1 MLRRTHVLPFLR
13 QREGN
18 LEVVFLEDS
27 DGRAVP
33 YLDRLCRLVRR
44 LEGRPRQTVVQAL
57 RRQERRVRDAR
68 RLAGIAKA
76 LLDLCEFRPLP
87 GSERSPEVREALF
100 LARGELWPPVPGDPE
115 APYRAA
121 ADLLGLPPEEV
132 ERLLYADRPSE
143 RVLVRAPRMDG
154 RALLDRYNLELARAV
169 LLDAVRVVV
178 SARGGW
184 RGIFRAVK
192 LARLM
197 YRIEPAGPET
207 YRVEITGPAARFVT
221 RPQRYG
227 ARLALVV
234 PALVRAP
241 AWTLDAEILRADG
254 APGGPRRTLH
264 FRLDARAPLGPGG
277 GRTDRP
283 RQPSY
288 DSRWERALADDFA
301 EKLGPE
307 REGWRLAREETP
319 IALGDE
325 LFLPD
330 FTLRHQDGRVALV
343 EILGFWTPEYLE
355 TKLRKVRAAGLEN
368 LILVVYRG
376 LAAADVPADIE
387 AASAGPVLWFAN
399 RPRIGPVMEAAE
411 RVASQRAR
419 THRQTPQL

>member
-13 QREGN
+13 QREGD

-44 LEGRPRQTVVQAL
+44 LEGRPRRTVVQAL

-87 GSERSPEVREALF
+87 GSERSPEVREAVF
-100 LARGELWPPVPGDPE
+100 LARGERWPPVPGDPE
-115 APYRAA
+115 APYRVA

-143 RVLVRAPRMDG
+143 RVLVRAPQMDG

-184 RGIFRAVK
+184 RGIFRAIK

-241 AWTLDAEILRADG
+241 AWTPARPWVPGAGRRTGPGSRHTTPAGSAPWPKTSLRSWARSGRDG
-254 APGGPRRTLH
+254 GSSGRRLRSHWETNCSSPTSPSGTRTGAWRSWRSSASGPR
-264 FRLDARAPLGPGG
+264 
-277 GRTDRP
+277 
-283 RQPSY
+283 S
-288 DSRWERALADDFA
+288 
-301 EKLGPE
+301 
-307 REGWRLAREETP
+307 
-319 IALGDE
+319 
-325 LFLPD
+325 
-330 FTLRHQDGRVALV
+330 TLRRSFG
-343 EILGFWTPEYLE
+343 
-355 TKLRKVRAAGLEN
+355 
-368 LILVVYRG
+368 
-376 LAAADVPADIE
+376 
-387 AASAGPVLWFAN
+387 
-399 RPRIGPVMEAAE
+399 M
-411 RVASQRAR
+411 
-419 THRQTPQL
+419 